1 MSTFPIILCII
12 CYIIAGLFIS
22 RFITKSMYLES
33 SDPADCV
40 ALTVI
45 VIIWPLLCIM
55 YLIGRV
61 FFGIIKQ

>member
-1 MSTFPIILCII
+1 MSTFIVILCIVG
-12 CYIIAGLFIS
+12 YIIAGLFIS
-22 RFITKSMYLES
+22 RFTTKSMYLES

-55 YLIGRV
+55 YLIGRML
-61 FFGIIKQ
+61 FNILR